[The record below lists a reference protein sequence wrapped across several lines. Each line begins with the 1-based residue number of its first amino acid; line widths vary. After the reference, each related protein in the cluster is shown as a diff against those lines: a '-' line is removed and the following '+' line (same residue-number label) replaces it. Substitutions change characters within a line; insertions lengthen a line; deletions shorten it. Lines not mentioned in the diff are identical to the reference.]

1 MRRKVIKIVAV
12 LGTLY
17 WCLWVCALF
26 WVFYPTS
33 LGSELKT
40 FTPLAPEAY
49 AELRSSA
56 IEYSR
61 TIEASGVNIRAG
73 SHQTAPFQFYC
84 KGVPLLLVGNSPL
97 VLTVNVFAN
106 ADDRAPALKKFREEM
121 LLQLVPAGRPL
132 ESDRTVEQPAGLE
145 AMVLKYR
152 DGIDVSQSC
161 R

>member
-1 MRRKVIKIVAV
+1 VIKIVAV
-12 LGTLY
+12 FGTLY
-17 WCLWVCALF
+17 WCLWVCVLF

-61 TIEASGVNIRAG
+61 TIDANGVAISAG
-73 SHQTAPFQFYC
+73 SDEAAPFQFYC
-84 KGVPLLLVGNSPL
+84 KGVPLLLVSNSSL
-97 VLTVNVFAN
+97 VLTVNAFAN
-106 ADDRAPALKKFREEM
+106 ADERTPDLKKFREEM
-121 LLQLVPAGRPL
+121 LSQLVPAGRPL
-132 ESDRTVEQPAGLE
+132 ETGRAVEQPAGLE
-145 AMVLKYR
+145 AFVLKYR